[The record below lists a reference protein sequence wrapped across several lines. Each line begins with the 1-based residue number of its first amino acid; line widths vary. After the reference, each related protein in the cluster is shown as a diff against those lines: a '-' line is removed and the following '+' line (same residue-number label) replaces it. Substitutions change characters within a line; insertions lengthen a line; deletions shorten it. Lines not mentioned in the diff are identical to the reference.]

1 MLVQTMNAPR
11 RRSWGA
17 WLGGVLVILLL
28 ALTLLGPWLA
38 PYDPTAVDVS
48 QRLQGMS
55 EAHWLGTDHLG
66 RDVLSRLITGAR
78 LSLGTVVLT
87 LCLILTLGI
96 VVGGVAGFIGGRLDT
111 VLMRVGELF
120 MTVPTFVLALF
131 FIGVLGTGLSN
142 VILAIALSHWA
153 WYARMVRSLVISLR
167 GRDYLL
173 ASRLAGASRLQSFV
187 SHILPSVLGQLMV
200 LASLDIG
207 HMMLHVSGLSF
218 LGLGVSPPTPEW
230 GVMINDAKEFLWTHP
245 QLLLWPGLMIFL
257 TVMAFNLLGDA
268 LRDRLDPSLRTG
280 GH

>member
-11 RRSWGA
+11 TRLWGA

>member
-11 RRSWGA
+11 TRSWGA

-268 LRDRLDPSLRTG
+268 LRDRLDSSLRTG

>member
-1 MLVQTMNAPR
+1 MLVETMNVPR
-11 RRSWGA
+11 TRSWGA

-38 PYDPTAVDVS
+38 LYDPAAVDVS

>member
-1 MLVQTMNAPR
+1 
-11 RRSWGA
+11 
-17 WLGGVLVILLL
+17 LL
-28 ALTLLGPWLA
+28 LTLLGPWLA

-55 EAHWLGTDHLG
+55 AEHWLGTDHLG
-66 RDVLSRLITGAR
+66 RDVLSRLMAGTR

-87 LCLILTLGI
+87 LCLILAFGV

-111 VLMRVGELF
+111 VLMRIGELF

-173 ASRLAGASRLQSFV
+173 ASGLAGASRLQSFI

-230 GVMINDAKEFLWTHP
+230 GVMINDAKEYLWTHP

-268 LRDRLDPSLRTG
+268 LRDRLDPSLRAG
-280 GH
+280 EH